1 MEESI
6 SFRLP
11 NSFSIG
17 LSSLTSL
24 ILRKCNLTEGAI
36 PEDIGCM
43 SSLQFLDL
51 SENNFMRLPQSIS
64 QLSKLRVLRMVKC
77 RKLLSLLKLPLS
89 IKAEFAFECPALNYP
104 KDQMTMWT
112 SDKGFSS
119 IFCDKSFENG
129 QARLNMQIPGWFHQQ
144 STGSSI
150 TIQPPSESYDEMWIG
165 FALVVIFEIQ
175 NHDNFQEDWDV
186 EGTFCHFYTNEG
198 SLGNPFAISFK
209 GHSSIGT
216 YEVWIYVPRKRSAER
231 LNKASHI
238 SAVASTNRPD
248 IRMKMCGMHVVFNQ
262 DVAEFSRKVAQMF
275 EIQSNP
281 YKGEYWRFKGSVE
294 QDCRIIESDS
304 TSQARRNL
312 QILVPILLDKR
323 CYARNYGFVLQ
334 FPLKVI
340 PTWSFHQS
348 VAAFVVCYHPV
359 DLVDKKHLLGFCL
372 YAALT
377 WPNNLLNSET
387 PPACLRITL
396 HAYGD
401 DDDDDYTVE
410 NTILFN
416 HQLVLLTT
424 PRVLVGAQLNHRRL
438 IFAAFST
445 NNPYVTVEMCG
456 IRPTY
461 EQDLGNVTEMI
472 TDITLRSHL
481 HFCYQEYSE
490 TVEDFPIALEFRQP
504 IIMNLEITSDLYSS
518 ERENQSLQE
527 LLSGSQSCS
536 VSLCGCKKVGRCSSE
551 SSYKVIQ
558 ESPSKDSRSAV
569 VEHPTAILGD
579 ISEISFNFLCH
590 FKTEANCYH
599 PPVFA
604 MTKDI
609 FEWLYLRGFI
619 WLFYIPRCKLAD
631 YLNEQSYA
639 VIKIDNESPGVVT
652 RNLGARLLYQQDVEG
667 FTQLISK
674 CMTSFFDNMDL
685 IRQYRYDETCKL

>member
-1 MEESI
+1 MC
-6 SFRLP
+6 FPCTR
-11 NSFSIG
+11 
-17 LSSLTSL
+17 
-24 ILRKCNLTEGAI
+24 
-36 PEDIGCM
+36 
-43 SSLQFLDL
+43 
-51 SENNFMRLPQSIS
+51 
-64 QLSKLRVLRMVKC
+64 
-77 RKLLSLLKLPLS
+77 
-89 IKAEFAFECPALNYP
+89 
-104 KDQMTMWT
+104 
-112 SDKGFSS
+112 
-119 IFCDKSFENG
+119 
-129 QARLNMQIPGWFHQQ
+129 IPGWFHQQ

-186 EGTFCHFYTNEG
+186 EGTFCHFYTYDG

-275 EIQSNP
+275 GEILINLNSKQYKKKKIFLEAAKSETSAGSLEIQSNP

-312 QILVPILLDKR
+312 QILVPILLDKVITVFLFLSAFGSLISCLSLITNYLVFLCILQR

-334 FPLKVI
+334 FPLKAI

-518 ERENQSLQE
+518 ER
-527 LLSGSQSCS
+527 
-536 VSLCGCKKVGRCSSE
+536 
-551 SSYKVIQ
+551 
-558 ESPSKDSRSAV
+558 
-569 VEHPTAILGD
+569 
-579 ISEISFNFLCH
+579 
-590 FKTEANCYH
+590 
-599 PPVFA
+599 
-604 MTKDI
+604 
-609 FEWLYLRGFI
+609 
-619 WLFYIPRCKLAD
+619 
-631 YLNEQSYA
+631 
-639 VIKIDNESPGVVT
+639 
-652 RNLGARLLYQQDVEG
+652 
-667 FTQLISK
+667 
-674 CMTSFFDNMDL
+674 
-685 IRQYRYDETCKL
+685 